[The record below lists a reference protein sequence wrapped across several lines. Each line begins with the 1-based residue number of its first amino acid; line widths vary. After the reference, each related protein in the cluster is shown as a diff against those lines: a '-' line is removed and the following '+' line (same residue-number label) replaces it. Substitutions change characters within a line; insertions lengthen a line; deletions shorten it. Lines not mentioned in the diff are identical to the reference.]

1 MERVVTSEELED
13 DGVVDNTI
21 RPEVLDEYIGQ
32 SEVKENIR
40 VFIEAS
46 KIRG

>member
-1 MERVVTSEELED
+1 MERVITSEKLED

-40 VFIEAS
+40 VFIE
-46 KIRG
+46 RCV

>member
-13 DGVVDNTI
+13 DGIVDNTI

-40 VFIEAS
+40 V
-46 KIRG
+46 